1 MSNTNEQA
9 AATPNARRRGR
20 AARTAALAAVL
31 TAGLA
36 GCESPGIT
44 GGEAA
49 LPADER
55 SPGFIDRISSQKNV
69 SENDA
74 FRGML
79 MLLDGEDAAAT
90 FEARVQALQERD
102 VLPAEWAF
110 QADRPLTR
118 GRLAYMVH
126 QACDVPGGVT
136 LTLLGPT
143 QRYCLRELQYR
154 GFVGDG
160 ALYTPI
166 SGMEYVAVMKRA
178 DTYRRTGELPTI
190 IKTTWRR

>member
-1 MSNTNEQA
+1 MKNTNEQA
-9 AATPNARRRGR
+9 ATTTTRRHGR
-20 AARTAALAAVL
+20 ATAAAILAAVL
-31 TAGLA
+31 TAGLV

-49 LPADER
+49 LPADEQ
-55 SPGFIDRISSQKNV
+55 SPGFIDRVSSQKNV

-79 MLLDGEDAAAT
+79 MLLAGQDEAAT
-90 FEARVQALQERD
+90 FEGRVQALQQREA
-102 VLPAEWAF
+102 LPAGWSY

-126 QACDVPGGVT
+126 QACEVPGGVT

-160 ALYTPI
+160 ALYTPV